1 MSNARTAIERA
12 AAYVLLCMTTGAGFG
27 LRSWPGWVHWLGS
40 AMTVVGMAGLYQY
53 GKAVGR
59 SEAKQ

>member
-1 MSNARTAIERA
+1 MKRQTIERA
-12 AAYVLLCMTTGAGFG
+12 AVYVLLCLTIGAGFG

-40 AMTVVGMAGLYQY
+40 AMTTFGMIGLYQY

-59 SEAKQ
+59 SEAKP